1 MSMHEECLELG
12 VIEELES
19 DLESLCSHTLSLD
32 SGLEEVGLVEEE
44 EEEEGEGEEQGE
56 ELRNFYGNLTINS
69 KMEGARKS
77 RHKRSKNFHTAEI
90 TYFTQLTMLFILSI
104 ACIINLSL
112 QIEPIALWVSVLSHN
127 AGLLQEG
134 PRLRTPQATAKP
146 RQSRKFA
153 KN

>member
-1 MSMHEECLELG
+1 
-12 VIEELES
+12 
-19 DLESLCSHTLSLD
+19 
-32 SGLEEVGLVEEE
+32 
-44 EEEEGEGEEQGE
+44 
-56 ELRNFYGNLTINS
+56 
-69 KMEGARKS
+69 MEGARKS
-77 RHKRSKNFHTAEI
+77 QHKRSKNFHTAEI

-112 QIEPIALWVSVLSHN
+112 QIEPIALWVSVWSHN

-146 RQSRKFA
+146 RQSKKYA